1 MKGIQSKI
9 RTRVQSQVLDN
20 GNRITDEGKE
30 CDRTVSYTHLT
41 LPTKLEV

>member
-1 MKGIQSKI
+1 MKGRQSKI

-30 CDRTVSYTHLT
+30 CDRIYFYIVGCML
-41 LPTKLEV
+41 LQMV